1 MPWFIWLVIAV
12 LALVGELAGNAF
24 ILVYIGVAAA
34 LTAILAALGLPL
46 LFQLVVFIPL
56 TAALLTLVRPRT
68 LERLGMHRPRL
79 QLTGHSRLVDRQAIV
94 EQEVSDNGGMVQLG
108 AGEFWSARAYPP
120 GVTIPKGASV
130 RIMFVHGLVLHVSL
144 PTESGH
150 LPALPTGDEM
160 QTREEPPL

>member
-1 MPWFIWLVIAV
+1 VPWFVWLAIAA
-12 LALVGELAGNAF
+12 LALAGELAGNAF

-34 LTAILAALGLPL
+34 LTAVLAALGLPFL
-46 LFQLVVFIPL
+46 LQLVVFIPL

-68 LERLGMHRPRL
+68 LERLGNNKPRL
-79 QLTGHSRLVDRQAIV
+79 QLTGHSRLVDRQAVV
-94 EQEVSDNGGMVQLG
+94 EQEVSDDGGMVQLG

-120 GVTIPKGASV
+120 GVTIAKGSTV

-150 LPALPTGDEM
+150 LPALPTGDEI
-160 QTREEPPL
+160 QAREEPPQ